1 MLPTA
6 GKYAIQQLV
15 SKLPPA
21 PGAPM
26 EHSRASEETIRAV
39 LAALHEVL
47 KDKDSDSCQH
57 ARYG

>member
-1 MLPTA
+1 
-6 GKYAIQQLV
+6 
-15 SKLPPA
+15 
-21 PGAPM
+21 M

-57 ARYG
+57 ARYGWPVSSITLLLMYFRL